1 VEAQEVQKKYG
12 DKVIFTGVDFMIERH
27 EKIAFVARNG
37 EGKSTLSKLIVGK
50 ESYEGKLIIG
60 HNTEIGYYAQNQAE
74 MLDGD
79 KSVFETID
87 EAAVGEIR
95 KNVRGLLGSFL
106 FSGDTIDKKV
116 KVLSGGEKSRLAMC
130 KLLLHPYNLL
140 VLDEPTNHLD
150 MRSKDVL
157 KQALINYDGTLIIV
171 SHDRD
176 FLQGLTNKVF
186 EFRNKS
192 IKQHIGDVYDFLASK
207 KIANLGEL
215 EVKAIAAK
223 AESEE
228 KKSENKVS
236 FEQKR
241 ENEKELRK
249 ISNQISKSE
258 KEIERLEL
266 ELKQMDEVLMDP
278 EKYKEAMKSSDLFQK
293 YESTKVLLEKE
304 MENWASLNEKLEQA
318 KASS

>member
-1 VEAQEVQKKYG
+1 
-12 DKVIFTGVDFMIERH
+12 MIERQ
-27 EKIAFVARNG
+27 EKIAFVGRNG

-50 ESYEGKLIIG
+50 ENYDGKLILG

-74 MLDGD
+74 MLDGE

-106 FSGDTIDKKV
+106 FSGDTIEKKV

-157 KQALINYDGTLIIV
+157 KNALMGYDGTLIIV

-186 EFRNKS
+186 EFKNKS
-192 IKQHIGDVYDFLASK
+192 IKQHIGDVYAFLASK
-207 KIANLGEL
+207 KMGSLGEL
-215 EVKAIAAK
+215 EVKASAAK
-223 AESEE
+223 EVAGE
-228 KKSENKVS
+228 KKSESKVS

-241 ENEKELRK
+241 ESDKELRK
-249 ISNQISKSE
+249 VLNQISKSE
-258 KEIERLEL
+258 KEIERLET
-266 ELKQMDEVLMDP
+266 EIKQMDEVLMDS
-278 EKYKEAMKSSDLFQK
+278 EKYKEAIKTTDIFQK
-293 YESTKVLLEKE
+293 YETLKKSLEKE
-304 MENWASLNEKLEQA
+304 MENWAEWNEKLEVM
-318 KASS
+318 KG